1 MNMSR
6 RRSRGGGIARAS
18 RRARSLTYGTSRTL
32 GNVQPVLDFL
42 ATGRVDLLAG
52 GLLRRGARR
61 LSGRAFS
68 RYAFGRG
75 GLLTAIL
82 DMIFG
87 AHIGSPG
94 RW

>member
-1 MNMSR
+1 MSR
-6 RRSRGGGIARAS
+6 RRSRGGIARAS

-52 GLLRRGARR
+52 GLLRRFGRR
-61 LSGRAFS
+61 VVGRAFS
-68 RYAFGRG
+68 RSQFGRG
-75 GLLTAIL
+75 GLLTAFI